1 MTGPRHIC
9 AVIPTFNNG
18 GTVADVVRG
27 VLGQG
32 LPVIVVDDGSSDAT
46 AAMADGYAAK
56 DARFR
61 VIHKPNGGVAS
72 ARQAGLDAARGV
84 FTIHADADDW
94 IDRELLEKLVE
105 TAGAEQADM
114 VICDFHMA
122 YPARVLHMR
131 EEYVSQRPKSLE
143 PVRVL
148 GEMLYDLH
156 GSLCNK
162 LIRRS
167 RLEEYRIRLVEGM
180 DKCEDKYVVLRLL
193 AHPIKV
199 SYVSG
204 VYYHYDMTQNDVS
217 ICNAGFSATDL
228 MRPLD
233 MIAAYTDITPVRYDW
248 DRAIF
253 RIAFQYVYG
262 PSSLCP
268 DYRAVFGKHWRSILR
283 AKNLPLRGKLM
294 IMLRICGINPPF
306 EAMKKAWGR
315 RRVK

>member
-1 MTGPRHIC
+1 MNTPFVS
-9 AVIPTFNNG
+9 VIVPAFN
-18 GTVADVVRG
+18 AEKY
-27 VLGQG
+27 LGRCLDSIAAQSFG
-32 LPVIVVDDGSSDAT
+32 DWECIVVDDGSTDGT

-72 ARQAGLDAARGV
+72 ARQAGLDVARGV

-167 RLEEYRIRLVEGM
+167 RLEEYRM
-180 DKCEDKYVVLRLL
+180 
-193 AHPIKV
+193 
-199 SYVSG
+199 
-204 VYYHYDMTQNDVS
+204 
-217 ICNAGFSATDL
+217 F
-228 MRPLD
+228 
-233 MIAAYTDITPVRYDW
+233 
-248 DRAIF
+248 
-253 RIAFQYVYG
+253 
-262 PSSLCP
+262 
-268 DYRAVFGKHWRSILR
+268 
-283 AKNLPLRGKLM
+283 
-294 IMLRICGINPPF
+294 
-306 EAMKKAWGR
+306 
-315 RRVK
+315 